1 MRVFFSVLFLF
12 SFSFFSSVSSAIEA
26 CPGGYNGSTIG
37 SFYEGSCGVA
47 SGKTDYSTV
56 GYMCAATGAV
66 SMGESQYSWYLES
79 ACDDGKPPT
88 DFCTGSS
95 CDSGPEQTCP
105 VGSYWSDSFQ
115 SCREIG
121 NQCTYNSDTQSYDC
135 NQPDCISG
143 YTAVNGQCY
152 NTDDNGNSCTAGVYA
167 INNDSCGGD
176 TGGGDTGGGDNN
188 CTLGTWNPNTQ
199 SCQSGDVG
207 GGDTG
212 GGDTG
217 GGDTGGG
224 DTGGVD
230 TGGGD
235 TGGGDTGGGD
245 TGGGDSS
252 GGGTGSGDSGELG
265 GGDPSGSQN
274 GSCNSSQSCQS
285 LAAQNCQEPRD
296 KLFFTYISGSNYFAE
311 CDTCG
316 GTASASYSE
325 CSQCAYGYNSN
336 TNSCYP
342 VTCAYGDCSTPNDG
356 NTLPDQS
363 GDSTEVVAAI
373 RDLQADINSG
383 IKVTNFSVI
392 TNSLDD
398 LSTDLQAKIGTKS
411 DDIVD
416 SIESLKTN
424 LDAIAQAINDK
435 EIGGGSGGDSG
446 TGPDTTETN
455 DQCVADEAGNLPSF
469 CTKCEAD
476 ANGNFPKG
484 CSETELKKILKDILK
499 VQQEAACLL
508 GSTNEDNGCP
518 APEENTEEFDHGAA
532 ATGLYTAI
540 QGSEFIS
547 SLTGVKDAFAGVSSS
562 CNYNYSLYIPYANT
576 DLDVDICGWLESI
589 ANLLRGFFI
598 AFWAMAGIRH
608 IFSA

>member
-1 MRVFFSVLFLF
+1 MNVFFWVLFLF
-12 SFSFFSSVSSAIEA
+12 SFSFFSAVSNATDVTHA
-26 CPGGYNGSTIG
+26 CPGGYSGEFKAGIG
-37 SFYEGSCGVA
+37 SFYESSCGVVY
-47 SGKTDYSTV
+47 GKPDYSGDYYCT
-56 GYMCAATGAV
+56 ATGAV
-66 SMGESQYSWYLES
+66 YSGDTQYQWYGVTYCDPNPPPEPDPDPDPNCEDTLQGCPPPPSCNGDDLYDASSSQ
-79 ACDDGKPPT
+79 C
-88 DFCTGSS
+88 
-95 CDSGPEQTCP
+95 CP
-105 VGSYWSDSFQ
+105 LDASQ
-115 SCREIG
+115 SC
-121 NQCTYNSDTQSYDC
+121 YSPDPNS
-135 NQPDCISG
+135 
-143 YTAVNGQCY
+143 
-152 NTDDNGNSCTAGVYA
+152 
-167 INNDSCGGD
+167 
-176 TGGGDTGGGDNN
+176 GGGDPNGGGGDPDN
-188 CTLGTWNPNTQ
+188 GT
-199 SCQSGDVG
+199 GDG
-207 GGDTG
+207 GTG
-212 GGDTG
+212 
-217 GGDTGGG
+217 
-224 DTGGVD
+224 
-230 TGGGD
+230 
-235 TGGGDTGGGD
+235 
-245 TGGGDSS
+245 
-252 GGGTGSGDSGELG
+252 GGGTGGGGTGGGGTGGGGTGDGGTGGGGTGDGGTGGGGTGDGGTGDGGTGDGGTGDSGTA
-265 GGDPSGSQN
+265 PSGSN
-274 GSCNSSQSCQS
+274 SGACDSLDSCRSLATQSCT
-285 LAAQNCQEPRD
+285 EPRD
-296 KLFFTYISGSNYFAE
+296 KLYFTYISGSNYFAE

-316 GTASASYSE
+316 GTESASYSE
-325 CSQCAYGYNSN
+325 CSQCAYGYNAN

-342 VTCAYGDCSTPNDG
+342 VSCAYGDCSTPNDG

-383 IKVTNFSVI
+383 IKVTNLSVI

-398 LSTDLQAKIGTKS
+398 LSVDLQAKIGTKS
-411 DDIVD
+411 DDIVNAID
-416 SIESLKTN
+416 SLKTN
-424 LDAIAQAINDK
+424 LDAITQAINDK
-435 EIGGGSGGDSG
+435 EIGGGSGGDTG

-576 DLDVDICGWLESI
+576 DLEVDICGWLEPI

>member
-1 MRVFFSVLFLF
+1 MKVFFSVLFLF
-12 SFSFFSSVSSAIEA
+12 SFSFFPAASNATDVKDA
-26 CPGGYNGSTIG
+26 CPGGYSGEFKKGIG
-37 SFYEGSCGVA
+37 TFYEPTCNSRENEGLYCSAYGTSSA
-47 SGKTDYSTV
+47 GDTIY
-56 GYMCAATGAV
+56 
-66 SMGESQYSWYLES
+66 YLYGTTS
-79 ACDDGKPPT
+79 CDDGKPPT

-121 NQCTYNSDTQSYDC
+121 NQCTYNSDTASYDC

-143 YTAVNGQCY
+143 YTPVNGLCY
-152 NTDDNGNSCTAGVYA
+152 NTDSDGNSCTAGIYA
-167 INNDSCGGD
+167 INNNSC
-176 TGGGDTGGGDNN
+176 
-188 CTLGTWNPNTQ
+188 
-199 SCQSGDVG
+199 
-207 GGDTG
+207 
-212 GGDTG
+212 
-217 GGDTGGG
+217 
-224 DTGGVD
+224 
-230 TGGGD
+230 
-235 TGGGDTGGGD
+235 
-245 TGGGDSS
+245 GGDSS

-274 GSCNSSQSCQS
+274 GACNSAQSCQS

-296 KLFFTYISGSNYFAE
+296 KLFFTYISGSNYFSE

-325 CSQCAYGYNSN
+325 CSQCAYGYNPN

-342 VTCAYGDCSTPNDG
+342 VTCAHGDCSTPNDG

-373 RDLQADINSG
+373 RDLQADINAG

-424 LDAIAQAINDK
+424 LDAITQAINDK
-435 EIGGGSGGDSG
+435 EIGGGSGGDTG

-455 DQCVADEAGNLPSF
+455 DQCVVDEAGNLPSF

-518 APEENTEEFDHGAA
+518 APEDNTEEFDHGAA

-562 CNYNYSLYIPYANT
+562 CNYNYSLHIPYANT
-576 DLDVDICGWLESI
+576 DLDVDICGWLEPI